1 MNTSFLSIKFRTAVM
16 LMLLLPLSGCKQS
29 SHKGNAFNTIK
40 DKVESIVSPPKTEYT
55 VDENF
60 RMNAPKFSVYD
71 WIKNNV
77 KNLYEENRSGVE
89 ALLEQTFEK
98 IQVQSHS
105 ILKDHEKAIKRVVEM
120 VGNGKDI
127 SGNKHYIELCKAF
140 NEESISAKSL
150 EIFLNMQIST
160 HNTNNDNMFSTVLL
174 SRFRNDEIMCSDL
187 LVLANEAIVSEKSM
201 KSSKKVMKKH
211 VSGVIT
217 NCLLYNY
224 AEYLSKE
231 NIIEQITHQ
240 D

>member
-1 MNTSFLSIKFRTAVM
+1 M
-16 LMLLLPLSGCKQS
+16 
-29 SHKGNAFNTIK
+29 
-40 DKVESIVSPPKTEYT
+40 
-55 VDENF
+55 
-60 RMNAPKFSVYD
+60 
-71 WIKNNV
+71 
-77 KNLYEENRSGVE
+77 
-89 ALLEQTFEK
+89 EK
-98 IQVQSHS
+98 
-105 ILKDHEKAIKRVVEM
+105 
-120 VGNGKDI
+120 I

-160 HNTNNDNMFSTVLL
+160 HNTNNENMFSTVLL